1 MTRLFR
7 DFLAR
12 RPAALDFFPGDWG
25 DPAAW
30 QEAARRTRAQAGP
43 RAEVARVLTERNAR
57 WLTDAGRRRLEAVA
71 AGEGVAVVAGQ
82 QAGVLGGPL
91 YTLHKALALLRL
103 ADWAESQLEVP
114 VLPLFWVAAND
125 SDLVEAGSASVVDR
139 THTLRDFS
147 LHTHPAVAPLEGRSV
162 GRIPLGEAAA
172 ALNGWL
178 ADVLHETEFRARL
191 LADVAAAYTPEATV
205 AGAFE
210 ELLGG
215 WLGPRGL
222 VLLDPLWPGLE
233 GPSAALF
240 ASVLADPL
248 GAGEVIAATSE
259 PLRRAGYHR
268 QLGLPEGRLP
278 LFVSGDGGGRRP
290 LRVGPGRD
298 RFEVEG
304 EGVVN
309 GEELLDSAGPWRLDA
324 GAALRPLLQDYLL
337 PTMAFLGG
345 PSEIAYWAQIGPLY
359 TRLGVAPPVVMPRPR
374 VLLLPRVAA
383 RVTEKYGLDPLELA
397 DGPEA
402 VVARIARSLF
412 PDDLE
417 RAFEGTREDLLAALE
432 TLKGQVAAFD
442 PTLAA
447 PFETTAGRLSG
458 ELDRLRGK
466 AVANLGRQ
474 QETVRA
480 QIAKA
485 AVWLFPRGQPQE
497 RVLGVLPFA
506 LRYGLDALLDRI
518 VERVDPGRPEREQV
532 VPLD

>member
-1 MTRLFR
+1 MTRLFH

-30 QEAARRTRAQAGP
+30 KEAARRTRAQGGP
-43 RAEVARVLTERNAR
+43 RAEVARVLAERNAR
-57 WLTDAGRRRLEAVA
+57 WLTEPGRRRLEAVA
-71 AGEGVAVVAGQ
+71 AGQGVAVVAGQ

-114 VLPLFWVAAND
+114 VLPLFWVASND
-125 SDLVEAGSASVVDR
+125 SDLVEAGSATVVDR
-139 THTLRDFS
+139 ANTLRTFS
-147 LHTHPAVAPLEGRSV
+147 LHAHPAILPLEGRSV
-162 GRIPLGEAAA
+162 GRIPLGEAAT

-178 ADVLHETEFRARL
+178 EEVLHETEFRADL
-191 LADVAAAYTPEATV
+191 LADVAAAYSPEETV

-210 ELLGG
+210 RLLGG

-222 VLLDPLWPGLE
+222 VLLDPLWPELE
-233 GPSAALF
+233 GSSTTLF
-240 ASVLADPL
+240 ERVLADPL
-248 GAGEVIAATSE
+248 GAGEVLAETDP

-268 QLGLPEGRLP
+268 QLGLPSGRLP
-278 LFVSGDGGGRRP
+278 LFVTGSGGGRRP
-290 LRVGPGRD
+290 LRVGPGSD
-298 RFEVEG
+298 LFEVEG
-304 EGVVN
+304 EGVVR
-309 GEELLDSAGPWRLDA
+309 GEELLDPGGPWRLDA
-324 GAALRPLLQDYLL
+324 GAALRPLLQDHLL
-337 PTMAFLGG
+337 PTMAFVGG

-359 TRLGVAPPVVMPRPR
+359 ARLQVAPPVIVPRPR

-383 RVTEKYGLDPLELA
+383 RVVEKYGLDPLELA
-397 DGPEA
+397 DGVNA
-402 VVARIARSLF
+402 VVGRIARSLF

-417 RAFEGTREDLLAALE
+417 RAFEGTREDLLASLE

-447 PFETTAGRLSG
+447 PFETAAGRLSG

-485 AVWLFPRGQPQE
+485 AVWLFPQGHPQE
-497 RVLGVLPFA
+497 RVLGMLPFA
-506 LRYGLDALLDRI
+506 LRYGLDSLLDRLL
-518 VERVDPGRPEREQV
+518 ERVDPGRPEREQIV
-532 VPLD
+532 LLD

>member
-1 MTRLFR
+1 MTRLFH

-30 QEAARRTRAQAGP
+30 KKAARRTRARPGP
-43 RAEVARVLTERNAR
+43 RAEVARVLAERNAR
-57 WLTDAGRRRLEAVA
+57 WLTEQSRRRLEAVA

-91 YTLHKALALLRL
+91 YTLYKALALLRL
-103 ADWAESQLEVP
+103 ADWAESQLEMP
-114 VLPLFWVAAND
+114 VLPLFWTAAND
-125 SDLVEAGSASVVDR
+125 SDLVEAGSATVVDR
-139 THTLRDFS
+139 ANTLRSFT
-147 LHTHPAVAPLEGRSV
+147 LHTHPAILPLEGRPV

-178 ADVLHETEFRARL
+178 KEVLHETEFRAGL
-191 LADVAAAYTPEATV
+191 LADVAAAYTPEETV

-233 GPSAALF
+233 GPSAVLF
-240 ASVLADPL
+240 RRVLADPL
-248 GAGEVIAATSE
+248 GAGEVLAATGTL
-259 PLRRAGYHR
+259 LRRAGYHR
-268 QLGLPEGRLP
+268 QLGLPGGRLP
-278 LFVSGDGGGRRP
+278 LFVTGSGGRRRP
-290 LRVGPGRD
+290 LRVGPGAD
-298 RFEVEG
+298 LFEVEG
-304 EGVVN
+304 EGTAK
-309 GEELLDSAGPWRLDA
+309 GKELLDPGGPWRLDA

-337 PTMAFLGG
+337 PTMAFVGG

-359 TRLGVAPPVVMPRPR
+359 ARLEVAPPVIMPRPR

-383 RVTEKYGLDPLELA
+383 RVLEKYGLSPPDLA

-402 VVARIARSLF
+402 IIGRIARSLF

-447 PFETTAGRLSG
+447 PFETAAGRLSG

-485 AVWLFPRGQPQE
+485 AVWLFPRGRPQE
-497 RVLGVLPFA
+497 RVLGLLPFA
-506 LRYGLDALLDRI
+506 LRHGLDPLLDRI
-518 VERVDPGRPEREQV
+518 VERIDPGRPEREQI